1 MTRHI
6 NVEACAGQWTI
17 VHCVGSSYIFGR
29 NSKSAK
35 GTAMRAG
42 KRGLLALTLV
52 AFSFAVAN
60 SALAQIVALGA
71 SNTQGKGVSSSE
83 AWPARLESMLQ
94 AKGRNVHVTNAG
106 ISGDTTGGML
116 ARLDS
121 SVPEGTTVVILNF
134 GGNDFKRGRH
144 GNGPIVTPE
153 ARQANIARILGELH
167 RRHIRTV
174 VADGIINS
182 ARAAGLVQ
190 FDHIHLT
197 ADGHQR
203 VAGQLIGMVR

>member
-1 MTRHI
+1 MH
-6 NVEACAGQWTI
+6 
-17 VHCVGSSYIFGR
+17 
-29 NSKSAK
+29 
-35 GTAMRAG
+35 AG
-42 KRGLLALTLV
+42 KVGLVGLMLIAASLLLPG
-52 AFSFAVAN
+52 
-60 SALAQIVALGA
+60 SASAQIVALGA
-71 SNTQGKGVSSSE
+71 SNTAGKGVSSSE

-121 SVPEGTTVVILNF
+121 SVPQGTTVVILNF

-144 GNGPIVTPE
+144 GNGPIVAPE
-153 ARQANIARILGELH
+153 ERQANMAKILSELH

-182 ARAAGLVQ
+182 TRGAGMVQ
-190 FDHIHLT
+190 SDGIHLT
-197 ADGHQR
+197 AEGHQR
-203 VAGQLIGMVR
+203 VASQLAGMVR

>member
-1 MTRHI
+1 MHAGTR
-6 NVEACAGQWTI
+6 
-17 VHCVGSSYIFGR
+17 S
-29 NSKSAK
+29 
-35 GTAMRAG
+35 
-42 KRGLLALTLV
+42 LLALMLIVSGLV
-52 AFSFAVAN
+52 LSNPAS
-60 SALAQIVALGA
+60 AQIVALGA

-83 AWPARLESMLQ
+83 AWPALLESMLQ
-94 AKGRNVHVTNAG
+94 AKGRSVHVTNAG

-121 SVPEGTTVVILNF
+121 SVPEGTTLVVLNF

-153 ARQANIARILGELH
+153 DRQANITRILAELH

-182 ARAAGLVQ
+182 ARAAGMVQ
-190 FDHIHLT
+190 PDHIHLT
-197 ADGHQR
+197 AAGHQR